1 MIKKSNEATLGQ
13 VIRELLKTYNLTDKL
28 TEVRLV
34 NSWESVVGKMIAK
47 HTINLKVKKRK
58 LFVKLDSAALT
69 NELTYSK
76 SRIIDMLNKEAGEKV
91 IFDIV
96 FR

>member
-13 VIRELLKTYNLTDKL
+13 VIRELLNTYNLTDKL

>member
-28 TEVRLV
+28 TEVKLV
-34 NSWESVVGKMIAK
+34 NSWEAVVGKMIAK
-47 HTINLKVKKRK
+47 HTINLRVKKGK